1 MLLLALALAPV
12 VAIIWYFLFL
22 DRFNKE
28 PFKMLL
34 LTFLVGILSILP
46 AMALEWLGMMYT
58 NKLPNLLGH
67 WLNAFVV
74 IAFSEELA
82 KYMFLKWFAYRSSHF
97 DEPFDGIIY
106 ALMVSMG
113 FAALENIMYVLN
125 GGITVALMRMFTAVP
140 AHATFAVLMGYW
152 VGRAKMEN
160 KPKLALLGLASAVL
174 FHGLYDFFLLA
185 ELFKGQVF
193 GALLSLVIGMI
204 FARSA
209 IRIHSMRHAVDKNKT
224 EA

>member
-1 MLLLALALAPV
+1 
-12 VAIIWYFLFL
+12 
-22 DRFNKE
+22 
-28 PFKMLL
+28 MLL

-140 AHATFAVLMGYW
+140 AHATFAVLMGSPLPPAS
-152 VGRAKMEN
+152 VLRRIGAPSGRSQSVKRAD
-160 KPKLALLGLASAVL
+160 A
-174 FHGLYDFFLLA
+174 
-185 ELFKGQVF
+185 
-193 GALLSLVIGMI
+193 
-204 FARSA
+204 
-209 IRIHSMRHAVDKNKT
+209 
-224 EA
+224 